1 MVGVN
6 ILIQLVAA
14 LLLLQFNKIRSVIIV
29 SCDKQITFSKVTV

>member
-14 LLLLQFNKIRSVIIV
+14 LLLLQFSKIRRVIIV
-29 SCDKQITFSKVTV
+29 SCDKEITFSKVTI